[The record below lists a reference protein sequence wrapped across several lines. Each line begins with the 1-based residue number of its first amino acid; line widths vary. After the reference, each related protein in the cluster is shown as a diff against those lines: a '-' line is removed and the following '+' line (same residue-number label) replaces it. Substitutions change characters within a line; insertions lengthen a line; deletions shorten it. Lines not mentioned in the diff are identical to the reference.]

1 MGLYTS
7 TIFMGMRMDNGMSMS
22 SSRFDMEC
30 RGVRTYRVIQL
41 YTMVIFMGDFLL
53 YTQISIM
60 LMNVH

>member
-1 MGLYTS
+1 MGLYTR

-30 RGVRTYRVIQL
+30 RGIRTYRFIHL
-41 YTMVIFMGDFLL
+41 YTMVIFIGDFLL